1 MPDWSIEQARKLYNT
16 SIWGA
21 GHFDIGDDGELC
33 VQARDGASLSLRGL
47 VEGLRQHGLRLPVLV
62 RFNHILRE
70 RVDALCGAFTE
81 AREALDY
88 AGGYTAVY
96 PIKVNQQRSVV
107 EEILRHGGE
116 RVGLEAGSKPE
127 LMAVL
132 ALVRRG
138 GVIVCN
144 GYKDREYLRLALIGR
159 LLGHRT
165 YVVIEKPAELERAI
179 EASRELGV
187 RPLLGVRVRLSS
199 IGGGKWQNTGGEKG
213 KFGLS
218 AAQVIAVTERL
229 REAGMLDC
237 LQLLHFHMGSQIANI
252 RDIQRGV
259 REAARFYVELR
270 RLGADLRVADVGGG
284 LGVDYEGSGTRSD
297 CSMNYSVNEY
307 AANIVRTLRE
317 VCEQEGAP
325 HPEIFTESG
334 RAMTAHHAALIT
346 EIIDV
351 EHAADRTIE
360 PQPGEDAPLIV
371 RDLWELLQ
379 AVGRR
384 SPSEIYHDASYWL
397 SEAHGMYTHGVL
409 SLAERAR
416 VEELYVAVC
425 QRLAAGLNGHGRSAR
440 EMREGLGDRLADKVF
455 CNFSVF
461 QSTPDLWAI
470 DQVFPVAPLQRL
482 DERPTRRGVLQDL
495 TCDSDGHIDRYVV
508 GSELEHTLPLHDW
521 TPGQR
526 YLIGIF
532 LIGAYQEIL
541 GDLHN
546 LFGDTDAV
554 NVDLRADGSYVLA
567 EPELGD
573 TVAELLGYVH
583 FDPAELRR
591 VYREKVAA
599 AVPSERAEAVL
610 AELEAGL
617 NGYTYLED

>member
-1 MPDWSIEQARKLYNT
+1 
-16 SIWGA
+16 
-21 GHFDIGDDGELC
+21 
-33 VQARDGASLSLRGL
+33 
-47 VEGLRQHGLRLPVLV
+47 
-62 RFNHILRE
+62 
-70 RVDALCGAFTE
+70 
-81 AREALDY
+81 
-88 AGGYTAVY
+88 
-96 PIKVNQQRSVV
+96 
-107 EEILRHGGE
+107 
-116 RVGLEAGSKPE
+116 
-127 LMAVL
+127 
-132 ALVRRG
+132 
-138 GVIVCN
+138 
-144 GYKDREYLRLALIGR
+144 
-159 LLGHRT
+159 
-165 YVVIEKPAELERAI
+165 
-179 EASRELGV
+179 
-187 RPLLGVRVRLSS
+187 
-199 IGGGKWQNTGGEKG
+199 
-213 KFGLS
+213 
-218 AAQVIAVTERL
+218 
-229 REAGMLDC
+229 
-237 LQLLHFHMGSQIANI
+237 
-252 RDIQRGV
+252 
-259 REAARFYVELR
+259 
-270 RLGADLRVADVGGG
+270 
-284 LGVDYEGSGTRSD
+284 
-297 CSMNYSVNEY
+297 
-307 AANIVRTLRE
+307 
-317 VCEQEGAP
+317 
-325 HPEIFTESG
+325 
-334 RAMTAHHAALIT
+334 
-346 EIIDV
+346 
-351 EHAADRTIE
+351 
-360 PQPGEDAPLIV
+360 
-371 RDLWELLQ
+371 
-379 AVGRR
+379 
-384 SPSEIYHDASYWL
+384 
-397 SEAHGMYTHGVL
+397 MYTHGVL

>member
-16 SIWGA
+16 AVWSA
-21 GHFDIGDDGELC
+21 GHFDIAAAGELC
-33 VQARDGASLSLRGL
+33 VQAREGTSLSLREL
-47 VEGLRQHGLRLPVLV
+47 VDGLRRHGLRLPVLV

-70 RVDALCGAFTE
+70 RVDALCGAFAR

-88 AGGYTAVY
+88 TGAYTAVY

-132 ALVRRG
+132 ALVSPG

-144 GYKDREYLRLALIGR
+144 GYKDREYLRLALLGR
-159 LLGHRT
+159 LLGHRA
-165 YVVIEKPAELERAI
+165 YVVIEKPAELDRVL
-179 EASRELGV
+179 EASRALGV

-199 IGGGKWQNTGGEKG
+199 IGSGKWQNTGGEKG

-270 RLGADLRVADVGGG
+270 RLGADLQVADVGGG

-317 VCEQEGAP
+317 VCGQEGAP

-351 EHAADRTIE
+351 EHSTDDSSELR
-360 PQPGEDAPLIV
+360 PDKDAPLIV
-371 RDLWELLQ
+371 RDLWDLLQ
-379 AVGRR
+379 AIGSR
-384 SPSEIYHDASYWL
+384 SPSEIFHDASYWL

-416 VEELYVAVC
+416 VEELYIAVC
-425 QRLAAGLNGHGRSAR
+425 QRLAAGLDGHGRSAR

-461 QSTPDLWAI
+461 QSMPDLWAI
-470 DQVFPVAPLQRL
+470 GQVFPVVPLQRL
-482 DERPTRRGVLQDL
+482 DERPTRRGILQDL
-495 TCDSDGHIDRYVV
+495 TCDSDGRIDRYVV
-508 GSELEHTLPLHDW
+508 GGELEHTLPLHEW
-521 TPGQR
+521 KPGQR
-526 YLIGIF
+526 YLLGIF
-532 LIGAYQEIL
+532 LLGAYQEIL
-541 GDLHN
+541 GDLH
-546 LFGDTDAV
+546 
-554 NVDLRADGSYVLA
+554 ADGSYELA
-567 EPELGD
+567 QPELGD

-583 FDPAELRR
+583 FDPDELRR

-599 AVPSERAEAVL
+599 AVPPESADAVL

-617 NGYTYLED
+617 SGYTYLED